1 MILLGYWVGSSTIC
15 KVSKN
20 LRYVLRRTTQDLTRG
35 IDLYCIPLFSDCLN
49 TMLEIINIEKVS
61 SFVGSGKMQR

>member
-1 MILLGYWVGSSTIC
+1 MWLGGFDV
-15 KVSKN
+15 
-20 LRYVLRRTTQDLTRG
+20 
-35 IDLYCIPLFSDCLN
+35 N